1 MQNYSFVVDEENK
14 PLAPTKVN
22 KAWFLIRK
30 GRAELVSKYPM
41 VIRLKRK
48 VENPVG
54 EFVMGIDD
62 GSAHVGM
69 AVVQKCKTK
78 NKVVFK
84 ATMEQRQDVKKK
96 MDVRREY
103 HRYRRNH
110 KRYREARFD
119 NRASSKRQGRLAPS
133 IKQKKRIY
141 LASN

>member
-48 VENPVG
+48 IENSVG

-69 AVVQKCKTK
+69 AIVQKCKTK

-96 MDVRREY
+96 MEVRREY
-103 HRYRRNH
+103 RR
-110 KRYREARFD
+110 
-119 NRASSKRQGRLAPS
+119 
-133 IKQKKRIY
+133 
-141 LASN
+141 